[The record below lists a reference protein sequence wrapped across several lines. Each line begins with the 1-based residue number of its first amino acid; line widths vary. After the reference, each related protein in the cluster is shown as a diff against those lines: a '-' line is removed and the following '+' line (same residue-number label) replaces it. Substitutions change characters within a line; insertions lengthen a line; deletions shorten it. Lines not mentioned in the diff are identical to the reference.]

1 MNKRHRTIL
10 IVSIAIGASA
20 PLGAGAFDP
29 LTEEAL
35 IRGID
40 YTAHYLDDVGIAG
53 QCQGAAFADLDGDT
67 DPDLVLIGSVDGV
80 VNVYEN
86 DGFGTFTLR
95 VDTGMPALLKASS
108 VTAVDYDADG
118 DLDVFITQFDIQNGA
133 HRSALMRSDGD
144 FVFTDVTIE
153 AGLTGYGASTGA
165 TWGDYDNDGFLDL
178 YVPNYSYS
186 GAPTNNLLYRNLGD
200 GTFVQLG
207 EALGVDDPGG
217 MSFQASFIDY
227 DLDGDVDLY
236 SVNDR
241 GGVGQMLG
249 NRLWRNLGDGTF
261 EDVSVESGTDAHIFS
276 MGLAFGDLDRNGW
289 PDLYVSNI
297 IGNPLFMNLDGAG
310 FEERSI
316 DYHVT
321 SGSVGWGV
329 MFFDA
334 DNDGWLDLYVCN
346 TSLYGYE
353 QPADRL
359 YMCGPEPPC
368 VDVAAESGVM
378 VDTESYGV
386 ASADIDNDGDLDFL
400 VTRPDLPVLLYINH
414 TNENASNWLKVALR
428 GSGPNSAA
436 IGATI
441 RLEDDAGWQQR
452 ALLAGTSYKSQHE
465 MTQHFGL
472 GETTLVRQVRVLWPG
487 GAESCISN
495 VESNQ
500 TLVIDQ
506 NDCVPPEPVLSP
518 IPDDQAE
525 SVSTSPTLSWIGD
538 PCAGYDVYFGTASPP
553 PWVAHVDMPTYTPDL
568 LDSGTTCYWRVDAVG
583 CATTAGPLWSFITD
597 EVIPPPPTVEI
608 SIPTSDPT
616 WETQVQ
622 PLSVAGTASST
633 TVSISWTNDRGGSGT
648 AQGTTQWTID
658 SVSLFG
664 GVNIVTVTANDAYGQ
679 SGTTQLEVSYQ
690 EVVLDVEPPV
700 VTISSPTA
708 GAAFES
714 EAEVLELGGTAS
726 DNVEIVTVSWST
738 DAGQS
743 GPCEG
748 TTEWTSGLIDLQ
760 PGVTVITIAV
770 QDAAG
775 NGATDELT
783 VTLVELDEPAPPV
796 DPPDD
801 DEEETP
807 PNVPLPDPLLDDDDP
822 APTNDPDDSSSSQVV
837 PPVIDEDEPPSTGDD
852 GPNAGDQQGSGGAG
866 GSPAPFGC
874 GAFGMISMVMFS
886 SSLLLLRIRSGKF

>member
-1 MNKRHRTIL
+1 MNERDRTVL
-10 IVSIAIGASA
+10 IVSIAVAALAPPGAD
-20 PLGAGAFDP
+20 AFDP

-40 YTAHYLDDVGIAG
+40 YTTHYLNDVGIGG

-67 DPDLVLIGSVDGV
+67 DPDLVLIGGADGL

-95 VDTGMPALLKASS
+95 VDTGMPGLLKASS
-108 VTAVDYDADG
+108 VTVVDYDADG
-118 DLDVFITQFDIQNGA
+118 DLDVFITQFDITNGL
-133 HRSALMRSDGD
+133 HRDALMRSEGD

-153 AGLTGYGASTGA
+153 AGLDAPGASTGA
-165 TWGDYDNDGFLDL
+165 TWGDFDNDGFLDL
-178 YVPNYSYS
+178 YVPNYTFG

-200 GTFVQLG
+200 GTFDQVG
-207 EALGVDDPGG
+207 EELGVDDPGG

-236 SVNDR
+236 NVNDR
-241 GGVGQMLG
+241 GGVGEMLG

-261 EDVSVESGTDAHIFS
+261 EDVSEDSGTDAHIFS

-297 IGNPLFMNLDGAG
+297 IDNPLFMNVDGAG
-310 FEERSI
+310 FEERSVE
-316 DYHVT
+316 YGVT
-321 SGSVGWGV
+321 AESAGWGV

-359 YMCGPEPPC
+359 YLCGPEPPC
-368 VDVAAESGVM
+368 VDVAAESGIF

-386 ASADIDNDGDLDFL
+386 ASADIDNDGDVDFL

-414 TNENASNWLKVALR
+414 TNENAGNWLKVDLR

-472 GETTLVRQVRVLWPG
+472 GETTLVRQVHVLWPG
-487 GAESCISN
+487 GAESCVSN
-495 VESNQ
+495 VAANQ
-500 TLVIDQ
+500 TLLIDQ
-506 NDCVPPEPVLSP
+506 DDCVPPEPVLSP
-518 IPDDQAE
+518 VPEDQAQ
-525 SVSTSPTLSWIGD
+525 SVSTSPTLSWTGD
-538 PCAGYDVYFGTASPP
+538 PCAGYDVYFGTTSPP
-553 PWVAHVDMPTYTPDL
+553 PWVAHVDTPTYTTEL
-568 LDSGTTCYWRVDAVG
+568 LDAGATCYWRVDAVG
-583 CATTAGPLWSFITD
+583 CATTAGTLWSFITA
-597 EVIPPPPTVEI
+597 EEIPPPPTAEI
-608 SIPTSDPT
+608 TIPTTDPS

-622 PLSVAGTASST
+622 PLSMAGTASST

-658 SVSLFG
+658 SVALFA
-664 GVNIVTVTANDAYGQ
+664 GVNVVTVTANDAYGQ
-679 SGTTQLEVSYQ
+679 SGTTQLEVSFQ
-690 EVVLDVEPPV
+690 EIVLDVEPPV

-714 EAEVLELGGTAS
+714 EADVLELGGTAY
-726 DNVEIVTVSWST
+726 DNVGVVTVSWST
-738 DAGQS
+738 DAGPS

-748 TTEWTSGLIDLQ
+748 TREWTTSLIDLQ
-760 PGVTVITIAV
+760 PGVTVITITA

-775 NGATDELT
+775 NNAIDQLT
-783 VTLVELDEPAPPV
+783 VTVVELDEPDPPV
-796 DPPDD
+796 DPPDED
-801 DEEETP
+801 DEDTP
-807 PNVPLPDPLLDDDDP
+807 PEVPLPDPTPDDDDP
-822 APTNDPDDSSSSQVV
+822 VPTNDTDDSASSQVV
-837 PPVIDEDEPPSTGDD
+837 PPEIDEDELQPAGDD
-852 GPNAGDQQGSGGAG
+852 DPNAGDQPDDTGTRA
-866 GSPAPFGC
+866 SPSPGC
-874 GAFGMISMVMFS
+874 GSLGMIAIALLSG
-886 SSLLLLRIRSGKF
+886 SLHLLRVRSRRF

>member
-1 MNKRHRTIL
+1 MSKRHRTIL
-10 IVSIAIGASA
+10 IVSIAFGVSA
-20 PLGAGAFDP
+20 PPGVDAFEP

-40 YTAHYLDDVGIAG
+40 YTTHYLNDVGIGG

-67 DPDLVLIGSVDGV
+67 DPDLVLIGGADGL

-118 DLDVFITQFDIQNGA
+118 DLDVFITQFDITNGQ
-133 HRSALMRSDGD
+133 HRDALMRSEGD

-153 AGLTGYGASTGA
+153 AGLDAPGASTGA

-178 YVPNYSYS
+178 YVPNYTFG

-200 GTFVQLG
+200 GTFAQVG
-207 EALGVDDPGG
+207 EELGVDDPGG
-217 MSFQASFIDY
+217 MSFQASFLDY

-236 SVNDR
+236 NVNDR
-241 GGVGQMLG
+241 GGVGEMLG

-261 EDVSVESGTDAHIFS
+261 EDVSEDSGTDAHIFS

-297 IGNPLFMNLDGAG
+297 IDNPLFMNVDGVG

-316 DYHVT
+316 EYGVT
-321 SGSVGWGV
+321 AESAGWGV

-359 YMCGPEPPC
+359 YLCGPEPPC
-368 VDVAAESGVM
+368 VDVAAESGIF

-386 ASADIDNDGDLDFL
+386 ASADIDNDGDVDFL
-400 VTRPDLPVLLYINH
+400 VTRPDLPVRLYINH
-414 TNENASNWLKVALR
+414 TNENAGNWLKVDLR

-452 ALLAGTSYKSQHE
+452 GLLAGTSYKSQHE

-487 GAESCISN
+487 GAESCVSN
-495 VESNQ
+495 LAANQ
-500 TLVIDQ
+500 TLLIDQ
-506 NDCVPPEPVLSP
+506 DDCVPPEPVLSP
-518 IPDDQAE
+518 VPDDQAE
-525 SVSTSPTLSWIGD
+525 SVSTSPTLSWTGD
-538 PCAGYDVYFGTASPP
+538 PCAGYDVYFGTTSPP
-553 PWVAHVDMPTYTPDL
+553 PWVAHVDTPTYTPEL
-568 LDSGTTCYWRVDAVG
+568 LDSGTTCYWRVDTVG
-583 CATTAGPLWSFITD
+583 CATTAGTLWSFTTA

-608 SIPTSDPT
+608 TAPTTDPS
-616 WETQVQ
+616 WESQV
-622 PLSVAGTASST
+622 PTLSMAGTASST

-648 AQGTTQWTID
+648 AQGTTGWTIN
-658 SVSLFG
+658 SVALFA
-664 GVNIVTVTANDAYGQ
+664 GVNVVTVTANDAYGQ
-679 SGTTQLEVSYQ
+679 SGTTQLEVSFQ
-690 EVVLDVEPPV
+690 EIVLDVEAPV

-714 EAEVLELGGTAS
+714 ESDVLELGGTAA
-726 DNVEIVTVSWST
+726 DNVGVDTVSWST

-748 TTEWTSGLIDLQ
+748 TTDWTTGLIDLQ
-760 PGVTVITIAV
+760 PGVTVITITV

-775 NGATDELT
+775 NSAIDQLT
-783 VTLVELDEPAPPV
+783 VTVVELDEPDPPV
-796 DPPDD
+796 DPQDD
-801 DEEETP
+801 DDQDTP
-807 PNVPLPDPLLDDDDP
+807 TDPLPDDDDP
-822 APTNDPDDSSSSQVV
+822 APPQVV
-837 PPVIDEDEPPSTGDD
+837 PPAIDEDEPQPTHDTDGLADADPSAD
-852 GPNAGDQQGSGGAG
+852 DQQDDSGTGA
-866 GSPAPFGC
+866 SPAPSGC
-874 GAFGMISMVMFS
+874 GSFGMISIVMVS
-886 SSLLLLRIRSGKF
+886 GSLHLLRVRSRKF

>member
-178 YVPNYSYS
+178 YVPNYTYS

-200 GTFVQLG
+200 GTFVQVG

-726 DNVEIVTVSWST
+726 DNVGIVTVSWST

-852 GPNAGDQQGSGGAG
+852 GPNAGDQQESGGAG

>member
-1 MNKRHRTIL
+1 MNERDRTVL
-10 IVSIAIGASA
+10 IVSIAVAALAPPGAD
-20 PLGAGAFDP
+20 AFDP

-40 YTAHYLDDVGIAG
+40 YTTYYLSDVGIGG

-67 DPDLVLIGSVDGV
+67 DPDLVLIGGADGL

-118 DLDVFITQFDIQNGA
+118 DLDVFITQFDITNGL
-133 HRSALMRSDGD
+133 HRDALMRSEGD

-153 AGLTGYGASTGA
+153 AGLDAPGASTGA
-165 TWGDYDNDGFLDL
+165 TWGDFDNDGFLDL
-178 YVPNYSYS
+178 YVANYTFG

-200 GTFVQLG
+200 GTFDQVG
-207 EALGVDDPGG
+207 EELGVDDPGG

-236 SVNDR
+236 NVNDR
-241 GGVGQMLG
+241 GGVGEMLG

-261 EDVSVESGTDAHIFS
+261 EDVSEDSGTDAHIFS

-297 IGNPLFMNLDGAG
+297 IDNPLFMNVDGSG
-310 FEERSI
+310 FEERSVE
-316 DYHVT
+316 YGVT
-321 SGSVGWGV
+321 AESAGWGV
-329 MFFDA
+329 MYFDA

-359 YMCGPEPPC
+359 YLCGPEPPC
-368 VDVAAESGVM
+368 VDVAAESGIL

-386 ASADIDNDGDLDFL
+386 ASADIDNDGDVDFL

-414 TNENASNWLKVALR
+414 TNENAGNWLKVDLR

-441 RLEDDAGWQQR
+441 RLKDDAGWQQR

-472 GETTLVRQVRVLWPG
+472 GETTLVRQVHVLWPG
-487 GAESCISN
+487 GAESCVSN
-495 VESNQ
+495 VAANQ
-500 TLVIDQ
+500 TLLIDQ
-506 NDCVPPEPVLSP
+506 DDCVPPEPVLLP
-518 IPDDQAE
+518 VPEDQAQ
-525 SVSTSPTLSWIGD
+525 SVSTSPTLSWTGD
-538 PCAGYDVYFGTASPP
+538 PCAGYDVYFGTTSPP
-553 PWVAHVDMPTYTPDL
+553 PWVAHVDTPTYTTEL
-568 LDSGTTCYWRVDAVG
+568 LDAGATCYWRVDAVG
-583 CATTAGPLWSFITD
+583 CATIAGTLWSFITA
-597 EVIPPPPTVEI
+597 EEIPPPPTAEI
-608 SIPTSDPT
+608 TIPTTDPS

-622 PLSVAGTASST
+622 PLSMAGTASST

-658 SVSLFG
+658 SVALFA
-664 GVNIVTVTANDAYGQ
+664 GVNVVTVTANDAYGQ
-679 SGTTQLEVSYQ
+679 SGTTQLEVSFQ
-690 EVVLDVEPPV
+690 EIVLDVEPPV

-708 GAAFES
+708 GVAFES
-714 EAEVLELGGTAS
+714 EADALELGGTAS
-726 DNVEIVTVSWST
+726 DNVGVVTVSWST
-738 DAGQS
+738 DAGPS

-748 TTEWTSGLIDLQ
+748 TTEWTTSLIDLQ
-760 PGVTVITIAV
+760 PGVTVITITA

-775 NGATDELT
+775 NNAIDQLT
-783 VTLVELDEPAPPV
+783 VTVVELDEPEPPV
-796 DPPDD
+796 DPPDED
-801 DEEETP
+801 DEDTP
-807 PNVPLPDPLLDDDDP
+807 PEVPLPDPTPDADDP
-822 APTNDPDDSSSSQVV
+822 VPPNDTDDSASSQVV
-837 PPVIDEDEPPSTGDD
+837 PPEIDEDELQPTGDD
-852 GPNAGDQQGSGGAG
+852 DPNAGDQQDDTGTGA
-866 GSPAPFGC
+866 SPSPGC
-874 GAFGMISMVMFS
+874 GSLGMIAIALLSG
-886 SSLLLLRIRSGKF
+886 SLHLLRVRSGKF